1 MKRSIIPYLVRRFLR
16 FDKDQPFIF
25 ISALLAFLGIT
36 LGVMVLLIAMALM
49 NGFDKEF
56 KHKLTIMNY
65 PLTIL
70 PKFYGAVNENLLI
83 DLESKFPNLS
93 FSPYVQSS
101 VMARSGRSLEG
112 GYLFGVIF
120 DDEKNVNSV
129 LKKAIDNHKFNKF
142 DVLIGKSLKEEFEL
156 TVNDKLMY
164 IFTNVEPGGLSITPK
179 IKRFKIKSFFDSGL
193 SAYDK
198 AYSYTTIE
206 SLQTILHM
214 PRNEYNGIHVY
225 SKNPREDILKIQKEL
240 PISVSIKGWW
250 EDNINFFAAL
260 EMEKTS
266 LFIVLMLIILI
277 AAINIISSLLMTVMN
292 RRGEIALLL
301 SLGTTTT
308 EVKKVFLYLGI
319 VIGIGGILA
328 GTVLG
333 LSGIWVL
340 SSFDI
345 ISLPKDVY
353 PTSTLPL
360 DLSLRDSILI
370 ISGAFA
376 IVVASSYYPAKKASE
391 VDILTVLRN
400 E

>member
-1 MKRSIIPYLVRRFLR
+1 LKKSIVLYLVKRFLR

-25 ISALLAFLGIT
+25 ISALLAFLGIS

-56 KHKLTIMNY
+56 KKKLTIMNY

-83 DLESKFPNLS
+83 DLEEKFPKLK
-93 FSPYVQSS
+93 FSPFVQSS
-101 VMARSGRSLEG
+101 VMARSGTELEG
-112 GYLFGVIF
+112 GYLFGVNF
-120 DDEKNVNSV
+120 QDEKNVNSV
-129 LKKAIDNHKFNKF
+129 LKKAIENHTFKKF
-142 DVLIGKSLKEEFEL
+142 DVLIGKNLKEEFDL
-156 TVNDKLMY
+156 NLDDKLMY
-164 IFTNVEPGGLSITPK
+164 IFTNVEPGGFSVTPK
-179 IKRFKIKSFFDSGL
+179 IKRFKVRSYFDSGL

-198 AYSYTTIE
+198 AYSYTTLA

-214 PRNEYNGIHVY
+214 SSNEYNGIHIY
-225 SKNPREDILKIQKEL
+225 SNTPREDILKIKKEL
-240 PISVSIKGWW
+240 PISVTIRGWW
-250 EDNINFFAAL
+250 EDNLNFFAAL

-301 SLGTTTT
+301 SLGATTV
-308 EVKKVFLYLGI
+308 EIKKVFLYLGV
-319 VIGIGGILA
+319 VIGITGIVA
-328 GTVLG
+328 GAVLG
-333 LSGIWVL
+333 LSGIWIL
-340 SSFDI
+340 GTFDI
-345 ISLPKDVY
+345 VSLPKDVY

-360 DLSLRDSILI
+360 DLSLQDFVLIL
-370 ISGAFA
+370 SGAFV